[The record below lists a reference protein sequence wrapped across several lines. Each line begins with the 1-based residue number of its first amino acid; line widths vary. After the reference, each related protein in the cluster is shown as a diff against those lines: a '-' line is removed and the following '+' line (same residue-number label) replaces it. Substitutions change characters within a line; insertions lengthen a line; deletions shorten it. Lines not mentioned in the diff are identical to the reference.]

1 VLLARIDMTGAP
13 VRAMADEPG
22 ATIAASLV
30 GVDVTRRAVDGVE
43 HTVVQ
48 VLLDDDRPDFPTALY
63 DAPIV
68 ADLVRGDGS
77 VVARELLD
85 HDRFRRQLAAERE
98 EGRSERRGVLLL
110 DGGQLPEPW
119 VRLAFLPVPL
129 AGTAGT
135 TMQLRRTTVDEL
147 LEGIE
152 GAVDEGAMTAAER
165 ASALTAVEHLHPRAD

>member
-1 VLLARIDMTGAP
+1 
-13 VRAMADEPG
+13 MAGEPG
-22 ATIAASLV
+22 ATLVPELV
-30 GVDVTRRAVDGVE
+30 GIDVTRRAVDGVE

-48 VLLDDDRPDFPTALY
+48 VLLDDDRPDFAPAFY

-68 ADLVRGDGS
+68 ADVVHPDGS

-110 DGGQLPEPW
+110 DDGQVPEPW

-129 AGTAGT
+129 ASDRGDHAAAAAHHGGRARRGDRACRGRRSDVIGGADQCADRGRAPAPAGRLRLRGT
-135 TMQLRRTTVDEL
+135 
-147 LEGIE
+147 
-152 GAVDEGAMTAAER
+152 
-165 ASALTAVEHLHPRAD
+165 LTP